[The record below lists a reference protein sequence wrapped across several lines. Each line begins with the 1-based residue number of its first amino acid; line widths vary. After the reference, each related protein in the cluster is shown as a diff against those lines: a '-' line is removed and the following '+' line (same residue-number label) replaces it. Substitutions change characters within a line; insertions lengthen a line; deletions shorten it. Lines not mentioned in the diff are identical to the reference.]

1 MSTTDTVAIRRGRY
15 SAHFQVA
22 RAMLSAA
29 SAVVNS
35 NPNKAMQF
43 LDTATIELNAL
54 KKQIVEA
61 NKR

>member
-35 NPNKAMQF
+35 TPKKAVSF
-43 LDTATIELNAL
+43 IDDAIAELDVL
-54 KKQIVEA
+54 KGQLIGGSK
-61 NKR
+61 